1 MMGALM
7 AAGLDEERKM
17 EVEILVE
24 GPLEA
29 IYAQKTPIKERK
41 HHV

>member
-7 AAGLDEERKM
+7 AGLAEERKM

-24 GPLEA
+24 GPSEA
-29 IYAQKTPIKERK
+29 ICARKTPIKETK
-41 HHV
+41 HRV